1 MLFKVQI
8 MAFKLKKGSRVKYWR
23 EDGLSEGEITKHGG
37 RYHEVHSEDGRDEE
51 ISSLDIVEV
60 KS

>member
-1 MLFKVQI
+1 MV
-8 MAFKLKKGSRVKYWR
+8 FKLKKGSRVKYWR

-37 RYHEVHSEDGRDEE
+37 RYHEVHSDDGRDEE
-51 ISSLDIVEV
+51 ISSLDIIEV